1 MRRTVSS
8 HRGQGGMPMLTQVV
22 YHGCIIVIRHEGFS
36 FLPVRITMR
45 HTQKGAGIMSIAS
58 PFTTNADI
66 IAHED
71 VRTSGTYSK
80 RGLAIVR
87 GAGATLWDADGTQ
100 YIDCVGGQ
108 GSANLGHSHPA
119 VVAAIQAQAAT
130 LLHCPEIFHNDQRAA
145 YLDEL
150 GAALPA
156 GMGRLFL
163 CNSGT
168 EAVEAA
174 IKFARLHT
182 GRSNIVAAMRG
193 FHGRTMGALSATYE
207 PKYREPFEP
216 LIPGVTHVPFNKIE
230 ALAAAVNDQ
239 TAAVLL
245 EPIQGEG
252 GVRPADPGYLKAA
265 EEICCR
271 HGALLL
277 IDEVQTGFGR
287 TGSLFACTH
296 DGITPAVL
304 ILAKSIAGGVP
315 MGAIAI
321 HESLGG
327 FSPASHGST
336 FGGNPLACAAARAT
350 LKAMIDDD
358 LPAQAARK
366 GAYIME
372 QLAARNL
379 SKVREIRG
387 RGLLIGL
394 ELKERVQPTLV
405 ALMERG
411 VLALPAGP
419 NVLRLLPPLIIS
431 DAEID
436 QVITIVAEVLA

>member
-1 MRRTVSS
+1 
-8 HRGQGGMPMLTQVV
+8 
-22 YHGCIIVIRHEGFS
+22 
-36 FLPVRITMR
+36 
-45 HTQKGAGIMSIAS
+45 MSIAS

-108 GSANLGHSHPA
+108 GSANLGHGHPA

-230 ALAAAVNDQ
+230 ALEAAVNDQ

-245 EPIQGEG
+245 EPVQGEG

-265 EEICCR
+265 EAICCR

-327 FSPASHGST
+327 FTPASHGST

-366 GAYIME
+366 GTYIME